1 MRIVGIGG
9 SMRAGSSTELL
20 VRAVLAAAAD
30 GGATTTIITARA
42 LALPPYEPRPAQSAR
57 LRALLDAVRAADA
70 LVIGSPG
77 YHGGVSGLVK
87 NALDYFEELAHD
99 ERPYLDGLPVACVAT
114 ASGWQAAAGTLRSLR
129 DTVHALRGWPTPLG
143 IAVNTASELLD
154 DAGRFH
160 DPRLTEQVHAIASQ
174 LIRFQTDRHTARDAT
189 SQADRA
195 DTARPLGRRAS

>member
-9 SMRAGSSTELL
+9 STRTGSSTELL

-30 GGATTTIITARA
+30 GGATTMIITARA

-57 LRALLDAVRAADA
+57 ARARRRRARRRRPRDR
-70 LVIGSPG
+70 LTGLSR
-77 YHGGVSGLVK
+77 GVSGLVK
-87 NALDYFEELAHD
+87 NALDYLEELAHD
-99 ERPYLDGLPVACVAT
+99 ERPYLDGLPVACVPT

-143 IAVNTASELLD
+143 LAVNTANELLD

-160 DPRLTEQVHAIASQ
+160 DTRLTDQVHAIASQ
-174 LIRFQTDRHTARDAT
+174 LIRFQADSPGRIGARFPDLPP
-189 SQADRA
+189 RC
-195 DTARPLGRRAS
+195 RFVG